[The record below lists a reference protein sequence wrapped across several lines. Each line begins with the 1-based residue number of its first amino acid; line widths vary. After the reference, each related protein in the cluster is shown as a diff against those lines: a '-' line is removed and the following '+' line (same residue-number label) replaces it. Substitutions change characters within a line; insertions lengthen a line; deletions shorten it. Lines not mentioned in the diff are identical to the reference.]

1 MTNLARAIL
10 EIGTI
15 FYKANTYMEYEIIYD
30 EDINQYPLE
39 LNDYKIV
46 YHNDFEILDL
56 AGGVNQRPKIKG
68 ETKYVRILIKPIFKL
83 SELTGE
89 VIDEETKTIH
99 KCHPFY
105 TQIIAEQIMQDKI
118 DSMKLK
124 NHKFD
129 NEQEE
134 ALRTMVLCLRQQ
146 NDYTAADE
154 IEEQYLFPKS
164 LKPLSYQEIIDT
176 YKPLIKPEIK
186 EQIIKRITPIYKL
199 GGEQIPLL

>member
-1 MTNLARAIL
+1 
-10 EIGTI
+10 
-15 FYKANTYMEYEIIYD
+15 MEYEIIYD

-46 YHNDFEILDL
+46 YYNDFEIIDL
-56 AGGVNQRPKIKG
+56 KGAWNEKVSVKG
-68 ETKYVRILIKPIFKL
+68 EKKYARLIIKPIFKL

-105 TQIIAEQIMQDKI
+105 TQIIAEQIIQNKI
-118 DSMKLK
+118 DAMKQK
-124 NHKFD
+124 NHIFN
-129 NEQEE
+129 NEQQEV
-134 ALRTMVLCLRQQ
+134 LRTMVLCLKKQ

-164 LKPLSYQEIIDT
+164 FKPLSYQEILDT
-176 YKPLIKPEIK
+176 YKPLIKPDIK
-186 EQIIKRITPIYKL
+186 DYIINHIKPIYKL
-199 GGEQIPLL
+199 RGENLPVF

>member
-1 MTNLARAIL
+1 
-10 EIGTI
+10 
-15 FYKANTYMEYEIIYD
+15 ME
-30 EDINQYPLE
+30 
-39 LNDYKIV
+39 YKIV
-46 YHNDFEILDL
+46 YHNDFEIIGATRGDSISKS
-56 AGGVNQRPKIKG
+56 AYIKG
-68 ETKYVRILIKPIFKL
+68 KEKYDRLFIKPIFKQ

-124 NHKFD
+124 NHKF
-129 NEQEE
+129 NKEQEE

-176 YKPLIKPEIK
+176 YKLLIKPEIK
-186 EQIIKRITPIYKL
+186 EQIIRQITPIYKL
-199 GGEQIPLL
+199 RGEQIPLL

>member
-1 MTNLARAIL
+1 
-10 EIGTI
+10 
-15 FYKANTYMEYEIIYD
+15 MEYEIIYD

-39 LNDYKIV
+39 IDDYKLV
-46 YHNDFEILDL
+46 YHNDFEMVCL
-56 AGGVNQRPKIKG
+56 AGGGNPRPKIKG
-68 ETKYVRILIKPIFKL
+68 ETKYPRILIKPIFKL

-105 TQIIAEQIMQDKI
+105 TQIITEQIIQDKI
-118 DSMKLK
+118 DAMKLK
-124 NHKFD
+124 NHKFN

-134 ALRTMVLCLRQQ
+134 VLRTMVLCLRKQ

-164 LKPLSYQEIIDT
+164 FKPLSYQEILDT
-176 YKPLIKPEIK
+176 YKPLIKPDIK
-186 EQIIKRITPIYKL
+186 DYIINHIKPIYKL
-199 GGEQIPLL
+199 RGENLPVF

>member
-1 MTNLARAIL
+1 
-10 EIGTI
+10 
-15 FYKANTYMEYEIIYD
+15 MEYEIIYD
-30 EDINQYPLE
+30 EDINQYPIE

-46 YHNDFEILDL
+46 YHNDFEIISATRGDSISKS
-56 AGGVNQRPKIKG
+56 AYIKG
-68 ETKYVRILIKPIFKL
+68 KKLYSRLLIKPIFKL

-99 KCHPFY
+99 KCHPIY

-129 NEQEE
+129 NEQLE
-134 ALRTMVLCLRQQ
+134 ALRTMVLCLRKQ

-154 IEEQYLFPKS
+154 IEEQYLFSKS
-164 LKPLSYQEIIDT
+164 FKPLSYQEIIDT
-176 YKPLIKPEIK
+176 YKPLIKPDIK
-186 EQIIKRITPIYKL
+186 EHIIKRITPIYKL
-199 GGEQIPLL
+199 RGEQIPLL

>member
-1 MTNLARAIL
+1 
-10 EIGTI
+10 
-15 FYKANTYMEYEIIYD
+15 MEYEIIYD

-39 LNDYKIV
+39 IDDYKLV
-46 YHNDFEILDL
+46 YHNRFEIV
-56 AGGVNQRPKIKG
+56 GQPKIDLPIVYLNGK
-68 ETKYVRILIKPIFKL
+68 EPYRRIIIKPIFKL

-89 VIDEETKTIH
+89 VIDEERKTIH
-99 KCHPFY
+99 RCHPFY

-124 NHKFD
+124 NHKFN

-134 ALRTMVLCLRQQ
+134 VLRTMCLCLRKQ

-186 EQIIKRITPIYKL
+186 EQIIRQITPIYKL
-199 GGEQIPLL
+199 RGEQIPLL

>member
-1 MTNLARAIL
+1 
-10 EIGTI
+10 
-15 FYKANTYMEYEIIYD
+15 MEYEIIYD

-46 YHNDFEILDL
+46 YHNDFEIVD
-56 AGGVNQRPKIKG
+56 AVGGGGNKDAKIKG
-68 ETKYVRILIKPIFKL
+68 KKKYARIVIKPIFKL

-105 TQIIAEQIMQDKI
+105 TQIIAEQIMQHKI
-118 DSMKLK
+118 DAMKLK

-129 NEQEE
+129 NEQVDV
-134 ALRTMVLCLRQQ
+134 LRTMVLCLRKQ
-146 NDYTAADE
+146 NEYTAADE
-154 IEEQYLFPKS
+154 IEEQYLFSKS
-164 LKPLSYQEIIDT
+164 FKPLSYQEILDT
-176 YKPLIKPEIK
+176 YKPLIKSDVK

-199 GGEQIPLL
+199 RGENLPVF